1 MILWTW
7 TAALSGFVLFPLF
20 APESNAIIP
29 FATIILGL
37 LLYTLFHPGLR
48 IERRNK
54 RKRDARCQGGRRLP
68 EPRAALTHGRSDRD
82 GCCGCRRVA
91 AGERVR
97 VGTNGASGLA
107 AERDTGPT
115 PETALN

>member
-29 FATIILGL
+29 FAAIVLGL

-48 IERRNK
+48 IERR
-54 RKRDARCQGGRRLP
+54 RTSAGVRRCARRTPRPGTEAASREGRRRRP
-68 EPRAALTHGRSDRD
+68 GPAGV
-82 GCCGCRRVA
+82 GCRWQ
-91 AGERVR
+91 
-97 VGTNGASGLA
+97 
-107 AERDTGPT
+107 TGPRSAHGAG
-115 PETALN
+115 PARR